1 MTVPCKS
8 LLNSDFDILA
18 LWLQGSWNWRGS
30 AVVFL
35 WCTAFFAFMYTDK
48 TEVFYCV
55 SCSFCV
61 FVLVAKAIRGIF
73 IQGFYPLTHHSVFWS
88 LSSSAFICPGSFKL
102 AGMLGGILI
111 SQTIRWNCPEHS
123 HLCFIVLVL
132 WTIWEFV
139 WASVKFLNF
148 LNLLSGQSN
157 I

>member
-61 FVLVAKAIRGIF
+61 CVLVAKAIRGIF
-73 IQGFYPLTHHSVFWS
+73 IQGFYPLTHHSVCWS
-88 LSSSAFICPGSFKL
+88 PQQLSFYLPWILQTCWHAGRNTNITNNTLKLPRALSSLLYS
-102 AGMLGGILI
+102 
-111 SQTIRWNCPEHS
+111 
-123 HLCFIVLVL
+123 LVL